1 MKSFKEW
8 IEQNSVWKPIFISD
22 NLAFD
27 WQRINR
33 YFHIFIW
40 ENPFWFSGRRI
51 WDIYCG
57 MKMDTRLNQ
66 ERKKLYRKTRHTH
79 NPVDDARGNVEAIL
93 SMKELGL
100 KINLQ

>member
-1 MKSFKEW
+1 
-8 IEQNSVWKPIFISD
+8 
-22 NLAFD
+22 
-27 WQRINR
+27 
-33 YFHIFIW
+33 
-40 ENPFWFSGRRI
+40 
-51 WDIYCG
+51 

-79 NPVDDARGNVEAIL
+79 NPVDDARCNAEAIL